1 MLDILP
7 VCDVTTTGCDSWQS
21 RRSADSTAIIII
33 IIIII
38 IITIIYYARRQHNI
52 TSPLQKTV
60 EKHKKLKTKIYNN
73 KANEIVVHASV
84 HNTFLK

>member
-33 IIIII
+33 III
-38 IITIIYYARRQHNI
+38 TIIYYARRQHNI
-52 TSPLQKTV
+52 TSPLQK
-60 EKHKKLKTKIYNN
+60 NSR
-73 KANEIVVHASV
+73 KAQEAKN
-84 HNTFLK
+84 